1 MNDTASPDPQP
12 PAQVESVP
20 PQSTSQ
26 PHGIIVGMGASAG
39 GLEAFET
46 FFTHMPPDSGMAF
59 VLVQHLAP
67 DRASLLPELL
77 ARYTRMPV
85 LQVRAETPV
94 APDHVYIIPPDATLT
109 VHGGRLHLVS
119 PPVEAR
125 GQRTP
130 IDQFFR
136 SLAADQGAYAVC
148 ILLSGAGTD
157 GTLGLQAI
165 KEYGGMA
172 LAQTPA
178 TARYD
183 SLLRSAIATGL
194 VDHILPVEA
203 MPAKLLEYAT
213 HLTAHRDPDGPSDL
227 GAAGGAHLPTT
238 YALLR
243 RHTGHDFSQY
253 KETTIQRRVQRRMQ
267 ALQLA
272 TVPTYV
278 ERLRHDPH
286 EVEFLFKDLLI
297 GVTHFFRDP
306 EAFAALA
313 RTVIPQFFADKGAAD
328 RVRVGVS
335 GCASGEEAYS
345 LAILLREHMD
355 TLAVVPH
362 VQVFA
367 TDLDA
372 LALETARR
380 GIYPVGIAEHVSPE
394 RLERFFVQQ
403 DHTYQVKPEV
413 REMCLFATHSLIKD
427 PPFSRLDLIVCR
439 NVLIYL
445 EPDLQQ
451 QLMWLFHYALQPGGY
466 LFLGPAESITGQHDL
481 FRPLDQSHRIFQKT
495 GRVPHALVAF
505 PPTNARWPASPGA
518 AAAPARP
525 AAARQLG
532 QRLER
537 TILEHYAPAGVMCT
551 AQGTVVYVSGRTGHY
566 LEPAAGVPDGN
577 LLSMARAGLRPRLRT
592 ALHQAVT
599 THQRVVQERVQV
611 QSNGGVQ
618 TITLIVEPLPDSEDA
633 PLYMVLFQEAG
644 PAASAAPAVLAA
656 APPAPEEAHLRALED
671 ELRATRERLSTTIEE
686 LETTNEELS
695 SANEEFHSANEELET
710 SKEEL
715 QSVNEE
721 METVNA
727 ELRRKIAAL
736 DRANSD
742 LQNLLDSTQIATL
755 FLDTALHITQFT
767 PAISTVVPLRP
778 SDRGRP
784 LADLALRF
792 VDADLVHEAKDV
804 LRTLS
809 WRERSLRTRDGDRRY
824 LLRLGPYRTV
834 ANVIDGVVLTFTDV
848 TAIQQAE
855 EAARAAQVYA
865 ESLVETVRTPLLV
878 LDADLRVCSANRAFY
893 AFFHVTPAE
902 AEGHRLAAA
911 GTGQWDL
918 PALHQQL
925 AAVLAQHQGFEDVEV
940 EYDFPIIG
948 PKTMLLHAREIPG
961 AAPARILLAIEDITV
976 RKQAA
981 QALAQVHTDLARQ
994 VDERTTALQHEMTE
1008 RQRLE
1013 HDAQRAE
1020 HFALLGRLAA
1030 GVSHE
1035 IRNPLAAIF
1044 LQVDILAEELQA
1056 PTPDSPAAMADTLG
1070 DIRTQLAR
1078 LEDLVQDYLSL
1089 VRVGSL
1095 QPTVQDLGAAVT
1107 TWATEWQGLAAASG
1121 VTLHPEGLATLGLV
1135 TFHAATLHR
1144 ALLNLVQNALDA
1156 MPQGGSLTLVG
1167 QGTAAQVQVQVQ
1179 DTGSGMPATQ
1189 LEQIF
1194 APLYTTKPGGTGLG
1208 LYIVREIVTAHGG
1221 QLTVE
1226 SVEGHGSTFTITL
1239 PRAAQAASGPD
1250 KAEGT
1255 RDA

>member
-1 MNDTASPDPQP
+1 
-12 PAQVESVP
+12 
-20 PQSTSQ
+20 
-26 PHGIIVGMGASAG
+26 
-39 GLEAFET
+39 
-46 FFTHMPPDSGMAF
+46 
-59 VLVQHLAP
+59 
-67 DRASLLPELL
+67 
-77 ARYTRMPV
+77 
-85 LQVRAETPV
+85 
-94 APDHVYIIPPDATLT
+94 
-109 VHGGRLHLVS
+109 
-119 PPVEAR
+119 
-125 GQRTP
+125 
-130 IDQFFR
+130 
-136 SLAADQGAYAVC
+136 
-148 ILLSGAGTD
+148 
-157 GTLGLQAI
+157 
-165 KEYGGMA
+165 
-172 LAQTPA
+172 
-178 TARYD
+178 
-183 SLLRSAIATGL
+183 
-194 VDHILPVEA
+194 
-203 MPAKLLEYAT
+203 
-213 HLTAHRDPDGPSDL
+213 
-227 GAAGGAHLPTT
+227 
-238 YALLR
+238 
-243 RHTGHDFSQY
+243 
-253 KETTIQRRVQRRMQ
+253 MQ

-313 RTVIPQFFADKGAAD
+313 RTVISQLFTDKGAAD

-345 LAILLREHMD
+345 LSILLREHMD

-394 RLERFFVQQ
+394 RLQRFFVQQ

-413 REMCLFATHSLIKD
+413 RELCLFATHSLIKD

-445 EPDLQQ
+445 GPDLQQ
-451 QLMWLFHYALQPGGY
+451 KLMGLFHYALQPGGY
-466 LFLGPAESITGQHDL
+466 LFLGPAESIAGQHDL
-481 FRPLDQSHRIFQKT
+481 FRPLDSPHRIFQKT
-495 GRVPHALVAF
+495 GQMPHALVAF
-505 PPTNARWPASPGA
+505 PLTDVRWPASPGA

-525 AAARQLG
+525 TAARQLG

-618 TITLIVEPLPDSEDA
+618 TITLIVEPLPDSDDT
-633 PLYMVLFQEAG
+633 PLYMVLFQEVGA
-644 PAASAAPAVLAA
+644 AAPAVPAALAA
-656 APPAPEEAHLRALED
+656 APPAPEEAHLRALEH
-671 ELRATRERLSTTIEE
+671 ELRATRERLSITIEE

-721 METVNA
+721 LEIVNT
-727 ELRRKIAAL
+727 ELRLKVAAL

-755 FLDTALHITQFT
+755 FLDTALYITQFT
-767 PAISTVVPLRP
+767 PAISAVVPLLP

-784 LADLALRF
+784 LADLASHF
-792 VDADLVHEAKDV
+792 VDVDLVREAEDV
-804 LRTLS
+804 LRTLG

-834 ANVIDGVVLTFTDV
+834 ANVIDGVVLTLTDV
-848 TAIQQAE
+848 TAVQQAE

-865 ESLVETVRTPLLV
+865 ERVVETVRTPLLV
-878 LDADLRVCSANRAFY
+878 LDTDLRVRSANRAFY
-893 AFFHVTPAE
+893 ELFHVTPAE
-902 AEGHRLAAA
+902 TEGRLLAAG

-918 PALHQQL
+918 SALRQRL
-925 AAVLAQHQGFEDVEV
+925 TAVLAQHQGFEDVEV
-940 EYDFPIIG
+940 EHDFPTIG
-948 PKTMLLHAREIPG
+948 PKTLLLNAREISG
-961 AAPARILLAIEDITV
+961 AAPEPARILLAIEDITV

-981 QALAQVHTDLARQ
+981 QALAQVHVDLEEQ
-994 VDERTTALQHEMTE
+994 VEERTAALQHEITE

-1013 HDAQRAE
+1013 HEAQRAE

-1044 LQVDILAEELQA
+1044 LQVDLLDEELRQ
-1056 PTPDSPAAMADTLG
+1056 PSPDNPAAVAEALT
-1070 DIRTQLAR
+1070 DIKTQLAR

-1095 QPTVQDLGAAVT
+1095 QPTAQDLGAAVA
-1107 TWATEWQGLAAASG
+1107 TWATEWQGLAAAGG
-1121 VTLHPEGLATLGLV
+1121 VTLHLEGLAVLGLV
-1135 TFHAATLHR
+1135 AFHAATLHR

-1167 QGTAAQVQVQVQ
+1167 QGTATQVQVQVQ
-1179 DTGSGMPATQ
+1179 DTGSGIPAER
-1189 LEQIF
+1189 LGQIL

-1208 LYIVREIVTAHGG
+1208 LYIVQEIVAAHGG
-1221 QLTVE
+1221 QLTVQ

-1239 PRAAQAASGPD
+1239 PRTAHAASGPD
-1250 KAEGT
+1250 GAEGT

>member
-1 MNDTASPDPQP
+1 
-12 PAQVESVP
+12 
-20 PQSTSQ
+20 
-26 PHGIIVGMGASAG
+26 
-39 GLEAFET
+39 
-46 FFTHMPPDSGMAF
+46 
-59 VLVQHLAP
+59 
-67 DRASLLPELL
+67 
-77 ARYTRMPV
+77 
-85 LQVRAETPV
+85 
-94 APDHVYIIPPDATLT
+94 
-109 VHGGRLHLVS
+109 
-119 PPVEAR
+119 
-125 GQRTP
+125 
-130 IDQFFR
+130 
-136 SLAADQGAYAVC
+136 
-148 ILLSGAGTD
+148 
-157 GTLGLQAI
+157 
-165 KEYGGMA
+165 
-172 LAQTPA
+172 
-178 TARYD
+178 
-183 SLLRSAIATGL
+183 

-203 MPAKLLEYAT
+203 MPTKLLEYAT
-213 HLTAHRDPDGPSDL
+213 HLTAHRDPDGPADL
-227 GAAGGAHLPTT
+227 GAAGGAHLPTI

-272 TVPTYV
+272 TVSTYV

-313 RTVIPQFFADKGAAD
+313 RTVIPQLFTDKGAAD

-362 VQVFA
+362 VQLFA

-394 RLERFFVQQ
+394 RLQRFFVQQ
-403 DHTYQVKPEV
+403 DHTYQVKPEL
-413 REMCLFATHSLIKD
+413 RELCLFAAHSLIKD

-445 EPDLQQ
+445 GPDLQQ
-451 QLMWLFHYALQPGGY
+451 QLMGLFHYALRPGGY
-466 LFLGPAESITGQHDL
+466 LFLGPAESIAGQHDL
-481 FRPLDQSHRIFQKT
+481 FRPLDQPHRIFQKT
-495 GRVPHALVAF
+495 GRVPHALIPF
-505 PPTNARWPASPGA
+505 PPTDVRWPASPGA
-518 AAAPARP
+518 AAAPAHP
-525 AAARQLG
+525 GAARQLD
-532 QRLER
+532 QRLEH

-551 AQGTVVYVSGRTGHY
+551 AQGTVVYVSGRTGRY

-618 TITLIVEPLPDSEDA
+618 SITLIVEPLPDSDDTPPVYGA
-633 PLYMVLFQEAG
+633 LPGGGRRRGRRAG
-644 PAASAAPAVLAA
+644 RAGDPATHPGGGAPARLGARAA
-656 APPAPEEAHLRALED
+656 GHP
-671 ELRATRERLSTTIEE
+671 RERLSTTIEE

-721 METVNA
+721 LETVNA
-727 ELRRKIAAL
+727 ELRRKIEAL

-767 PAISTVVPLRP
+767 PAISAVVPLRP

-784 LADLALRF
+784 LADLAPRF
-792 VDADLVHEAKDV
+792 VDVNLVREAEDV
-804 LRTLS
+804 LRTLG

-848 TAIQQAE
+848 TAVQQAE

-865 ESLVETVRTPLLV
+865 ERVVETVRTPLLV
-878 LDADLRVCSANRAFY
+878 LDADLRVRSANRAFY
-893 AFFHVTPAE
+893 TLFHVTPAE
-902 AEGHRLAAA
+902 TEGRRLAAL

-918 PALHQQL
+918 PAVHRQL
-925 AAVLAQHQGFEDVEV
+925 AAVLAQHQGFEEVEV
-940 EYDFPIIG
+940 EQNFPTIG
-948 PKTMLLHAREIPG
+948 PKTMLLNAREIPG
-961 AAPARILLAIEDITV
+961 VAPAPARILLAIEDITV
-976 RKQAA
+976 RTQAA
-981 QALAQVHTDLARQ
+981 QALAQAHTDLEQQ
-994 VDERTTALQHEMTE
+994 VEERTTALQHEITE

-1013 HDAQRAE
+1013 REAQRAE

-1035 IRNPLAAIF
+1035 IRNPLAAVF
-1044 LQVDILAEELQA
+1044 LQVDILAEELQD
-1056 PTPDSPAAMADTLG
+1056 PTPDSPAAMADTLA
-1070 DIRTQLAR
+1070 DIKMQLAR

-1095 QPTVQDLGAAVT
+1095 QPTAQDLGAAVA
-1107 TWATEWQGLAAASG
+1107 TWATEWQGLAAAGG
-1121 VTLHPEGLATLGLV
+1121 VTLHLEGLATLGLV
-1135 TFHAATLHR
+1135 AFHAATLHR

-1167 QGTAAQVQVQVQ
+1167 QGTATQVQVQVH
-1179 DTGSGMPATQ
+1179 DTGSGIPAAR

-1208 LYIVREIVTAHGG
+1208 LYIVREIVAAHGG
-1221 QLTVE
+1221 QLTVQ
-1226 SVEGHGSTFTITL
+1226 SVEGHGSTFTLTL
-1239 PRAAQAASGPD
+1239 PRPARAASGPD
-1250 KAEGT
+1250 GAEGT
-1255 RDA
+1255 RDAGMRLRRDS